1 MSQTL
6 QLLELVSAP
15 ITAAG
20 LGSLAAAYRPPGP
33 WLRSATQHLAAGL
46 VFSAAAVEL
55 IPDLVRQHDQTGIV
69 IGFALGI
76 GAMAALRTLSQQA
89 EARGG
94 NASVSLIALIALI
107 ALDIFIDGLLLGV
120 AFSEESRQGIIL
132 AVALTVEIAFLGLSI
147 ASALTDQ
154 GATRRRVVTTTLAT
168 ASLIAVGG
176 LFGLLVLGS
185 LQGTGFTIVL
195 AFGTVALMYLVTEE
209 LLTEA
214 HEQPDSPV
222 LSAMFFIGFLA
233 LLMLSLATT

>member
-33 WLRSATQHLAAGL
+33 WLRSAMQHFAAGL

-55 IPDLVRQHDQTGIV
+55 IPDLVRQHNQTGIV

-94 NASVSLIALIALI
+94 NASVSLLALIG
-107 ALDIFIDGLLLGV
+107 LDIFIDGLLLGV

-132 AVALTVEIAFLGLSI
+132 AVALTVEIA
-147 ASALTDQ
+147 
-154 GATRRRVVTTTLAT
+154 
-168 ASLIAVGG
+168 AVECCDPWAW
-176 LFGLLVLGS
+176 S
-185 LQGTGFTIVL
+185 
-195 AFGTVALMYLVTEE
+195 VAR
-209 LLTEA
+209 
-214 HEQPDSPV
+214 PSGP
-222 LSAMFFIGFLA
+222 
-233 LLMLSLATT
+233 